1 MKMKAEPSKTCG
13 TQQRST
19 DSGSHSSKYLK
30 QIIQESTNMLLNDG
44 IEEFAK
50 IRAKTNKKSTI

>member
-1 MKMKAEPSKTCG
+1 MKMKAEHSKTSG

-19 DSGSHSSKYLK
+19 DSGSHSSTYLK